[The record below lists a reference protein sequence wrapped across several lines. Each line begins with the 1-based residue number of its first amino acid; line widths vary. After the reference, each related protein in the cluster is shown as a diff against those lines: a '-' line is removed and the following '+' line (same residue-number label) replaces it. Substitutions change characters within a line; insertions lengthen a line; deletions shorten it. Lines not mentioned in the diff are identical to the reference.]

1 MFIVPPLYRH
11 QPLWYH
17 RNLALVATRF
27 SQALS
32 TAPPLNLHLL
42 PSFTSQDLCP
52 DGVFLTPVS
61 GLHYV
66 IHVFDQTSRQLE
78 LLQGDSDARLV
89 QVQESVRHH
98 DDRLSYL
105 EGRHDRLSVSHDT
118 KLAAD
123 AEFRDWMINRSEE
136 SWLTIQGLPRL
147 GQKGR
152 REWQDAARKQV
163 NDLFRLTLKLNKIH
177 LDYKVIVV
185 SNPLRFR
192 TSGVPVLNVKLDSI
206 EASETIR
213 ELYSGF
219 FRRDRPVPLPAH
231 LKGVSVRNKVTKE
244 TRVRIAILQQLG
256 ANFVSRNPGTTI
268 KVRGYDPRPTLLVLS
283 PTSGGPDG
291 SAVASTKLY
300 NFIEAVTSLP
310 SSLSDDNLSRIFG
323 VIGASYPGQ
332 LRNLFVIISDD
343 DRERCQGLV
352 RRRAAPS
359 ATPSATPS
367 VSFAPA
373 ASGTSSAQAMGGRVA
388 TSGGGMELVSGFQ
401 ASLARPPP
409 PPPPLPRDR
418 SVSSSASPPRRR
430 LRSTP
435 ASRSPSPAK
444 RGLKR
449 RHLSSDSSTDQKRPR
464 RSRSPSTSSSSS
476 ADSSASASG
485 SSSSPAPRRKSGKSS
500 KRRKSG
506 KRSHGRKSAPKRGS
520 EKPGKSGSGKSSS
533 AKYREK

>member
-11 QPLWYH
+11 QPAWYH

-32 TAPPLNLHLL
+32 STPPLNLHLL

-52 DGVFLTPVS
+52 DGVFLTLVS

-66 IHVFDQTSRQLE
+66 LHVFDQTSQQLE
-78 LLQGDSDARLV
+78 LLQSDSTAQLV
-89 QVQESVRHH
+89 HVQESVRHH
-98 DDRLSYL
+98 DDRISYL
-105 EGRHDRLSVSHDT
+105 ECRHDRLSVSHDT

-152 REWQDAARKQV
+152 REWQDAAKKQV
-163 NDLFRLTLKLNKIH
+163 NDLFRLTLKLNKVH

-185 SNPLRFR
+185 SNPMRFR
-192 TSGVPVLNVKLDSI
+192 TSGVPVLNVKLCSI

-244 TRVRIAILQQLG
+244 TRVRISILQQLG
-256 ANFVSRNPGTTI
+256 ANFVSRNPGSTI
-268 KVRGYDPRPTLLVLS
+268 KVRGYDPRPTLLVVQPAS
-283 PTSGGPDG
+283 SGSDG
-291 SAVASTKLY
+291 SSVPSTKMY

-310 SSLSDDNLSRIFG
+310 STLSDDNLSRIFG

-352 RRRAAPS
+352 RRRAAPP
-359 ATPSATPS
+359 ATPA
-367 VSFAPA
+367 VSFAA
-373 ASGTSSAQAMGGRVA
+373 TASGTSSATAMGGRVA
-388 TSGGGMELVSGFQ
+388 VPGSGMELESGFL

-409 PPPPLPRDR
+409 PPPPLPQDR
-418 SVSSSASPPRRR
+418 SVSRSPSPPRRR

-435 ASRSPSPAK
+435 ASRSPSPAT

-449 RHLSSDSSTDQKRPR
+449 RHLSSDSSTDRK
-464 RSRSPSTSSSSS
+464 RSRRTRGSSSSSSS
-476 ADSSASASG
+476 ASSASGSA
-485 SSSSPAPRRKSGKSS
+485 SSSSPAPRRKSAKSS
-500 KRRKSG
+500 KRKTGKRSRGKKTAQKRGSDKSG
-506 KRSHGRKSAPKRGS
+506 KASSS
-520 EKPGKSGSGKSSS
+520 KSSS
-533 AKYREK
+533 AKSREN